1 MVGATQADA
10 NGPPHRPSSAA
21 SEGTTEMSE
30 HIQDR
35 APMRKGAGS
44 DRAHIARTPLLART
58 MRRPELGALSGVVL
72 IYLVFFALAG
82 NSGMFTAEGAVN
94 ILSVAAEI
102 GIIAATVSLLM
113 IAGEFDLS
121 VGSMIGFAG
130 IVVGL
135 GTTVYGLPL
144 SGSVVIALIVCG
156 AIGAVNGYV
165 TVKTGLPSFIVT
177 LASLLIL
184 RGLSIA
190 GTRYINGYTQIS
202 KITES
207 DPDSPMIALFAGR
220 VGEGFFRWLAD
231 VGWIGTKP
239 NGMPLVEG
247 VPASIVW
254 WVGLTAVATWVL
266 LRTRFGNWIFAVG
279 GDRVAARN
287 VGVPVNRVK
296 IVLFTLTALSAVL
309 FAATQIME
317 VGSADTLRGTLKE
330 FDAIIAVVIGGTLL
344 TGGYGSAIGAML
356 GALIY
361 GTVQI
366 GILYTGIDSDLFKV
380 FLGLM
385 VLMAVLFNNYVRR
398 RATQE
403 R

>member
-1 MVGATQADA
+1 MAQELETS
-10 NGPPHRPSSAA
+10 PR
-21 SEGTTEMSE
+21 
-30 HIQDR
+30 
-35 APMRKGAGS
+35 MRKGAGS
-44 DRAHIARTPLLART
+44 DSARIQRAPLLAR
-58 MRRPELGALSGVVL
+58 MLRRPELGALSGVIL
-72 IYLVFFALAG
+72 IYIIFFAVARS
-82 NSGMFTAEGAVN
+82 SGMFTIEGLVN

-102 GIIAATVSLLM
+102 GIIAAAATLLM

-121 VGSMIGFAG
+121 MGSMIGFAG
-130 IVVGL
+130 IIIGL
-135 GTTVYGLPL
+135 GTTVYQLPL
-144 SGSVVIALIVCG
+144 SVSVIIALVVCA
-156 AIGAVNGYV
+156 AIGAANGYL
-165 TVKTGLPSFIVT
+165 TVKTRLPSFIVT
-177 LASLLIL
+177 LASMFVL
-184 RGLSIA
+184 RGLAISV
-190 GTRYINGYTQIS
+190 TRYVSGYTQIS

-207 DPDSPMIALFAGR
+207 DPGSPMISLFGGVVGR
-220 VGEGFFRWLAD
+220 GFFQWMAS

-239 NGMPLVEG
+239 NGLPNIEG
-247 VPASIVW
+247 LPVSILW
-254 WVGLTAVATWVL
+254 WVGLTACATWVL

-279 GDRVAARN
+279 GDEVAARN

-296 IVLFTLTALSAVL
+296 IILFMLTAVSAVL
-309 FAATQIME
+309 FAATQIAE
-317 VGSADTLRGTLKE
+317 VGSADTLRGTQKE

-344 TGGYGSAIGAML
+344 TGGYGSAIGALL

-385 VLMAVLFNNYVRR
+385 VLLAVLFNNYVRR

>member
-1 MVGATQADA
+1 MAQELETS
-10 NGPPHRPSSAA
+10 PR
-21 SEGTTEMSE
+21 
-30 HIQDR
+30 
-35 APMRKGAGS
+35 MRKGAGS
-44 DRAHIARTPLLART
+44 DSARIQRAPLLAR
-58 MRRPELGALSGVVL
+58 MLRRPELGALSGVIL
-72 IYLVFFALAG
+72 IYIIFFAVARS
-82 NSGMFTAEGAVN
+82 SGMFTIEGLVN

-102 GIIAATVSLLM
+102 GIIAAAATLLM

-121 VGSMIGFAG
+121 MGSMIGFAG
-130 IVVGL
+130 IIIGL
-135 GTTVYGLPL
+135 GTTVYQLPL
-144 SGSVVIALIVCG
+144 SVSVIIALIVCG
-156 AIGAVNGYV
+156 AIGAANGYL
-165 TVKTGLPSFIVT
+165 TVKTRLPSFIVT
-177 LASLLIL
+177 LASMFVL
-184 RGLSIA
+184 RGLAISM
-190 GTRYINGYTQIS
+190 TRYVSGYTQIS

-207 DPDSPMIALFAGR
+207 DPGSPMISLFGGVVGR
-220 VGEGFFRWLAD
+220 GFFQWMAS

-239 NGMPLVEG
+239 NGLPNIEG
-247 VPASIVW
+247 LPVSILW
-254 WVGLTAVATWVL
+254 WVGLTACATWVL

-279 GDRVAARN
+279 GDEVAARN

-296 IVLFTLTALSAVL
+296 IILFMLTAVSAVL
-309 FAATQIME
+309 FAATQIAE
-317 VGSADTLRGTLKE
+317 VGSADTLRGTQKE

-344 TGGYGSAIGAML
+344 TGGYGSAIGALL

-385 VLMAVLFNNYVRR
+385 VLLAVLFNNYVRR